1 MSWPDTYLEA
11 RFRGVVFDLISTG
24 EEVAR
29 ATVAHSY
36 PFRDGAEIE
45 DLGLQAAR
53 HSVRATVFGINA
65 DRQLQQ
71 LKDALDLPGV
81 GELVHPV
88 YGLLQVVVDG
98 YHPAF
103 DAENTDSV
111 ALDITFIESAPR
123 TSFFD
128 LAIPE
133 AKIDALTAA
142 TNEVFTQASNAYAIT
157 LRDILAVANNNRL
170 TQLAATISQT
180 MAQVAQIS
188 SAVQNTAQSYLDM
201 PVSLMSDLNSMLGA
215 LVPHVGLS
223 SSTGSGPAASTSSGQ
238 VSVQHFSAAQSQLAH
253 ATAVTPLASGTPTV
267 TQQDTALLTVNAQ
280 LVAALALAQAAQA
293 VLAAELAQP
302 LATPP
307 QIEAMA
313 NAVRAS
319 LQVQIDALAS
329 LYPLELSRPIIESLK
344 NTALLVQQAA
354 QLVIETRPP
363 LLTRPSPVAGNLR
376 LIAHALYGDH
386 TRAPE
391 LARLNAAIRQPN
403 FIQQGDALN
412 AFAK

>member
-45 DLGLQAAR
+45 DLGLQANR

-71 LKDALDLPGV
+71 LKDALDQPGV

-103 DAENTDSV
+103 DADNTDSV

-123 TSFFD
+123 TPFFD

-180 MAQVAQIS
+180 IAQVAQIS

-201 PVSLMSDLNSMLGA
+201 PASLMSDLNSMLGA

-223 SSTGSGPAASTSSGQ
+223 SSTGMGQ
-238 VSVQHFSAAQSQLAH
+238 VSIQNFSAAQSQLAQ

-344 NTALLVQQAA
+344 NTALLIQQAA

-363 LLTRPSPVAGNLR
+363 LLIRPSPVAGNLR

>member
-11 RFRGVVFDLISTG
+11 RFRGIVFDLISTG

-45 DLGLQAAR
+45 DLGLQAIR
-53 HSVRATVFGINA
+53 HSVRATLFGINA

-71 LKDALDLPGV
+71 LKDALDLPGA

-88 YGLLQVVVDG
+88 YGLLTVVVDG
-98 YHPAF
+98 YRPAF
-103 DAENTDSV
+103 DADNTDSV
-111 ALDITFIESAPR
+111 SLDITFIESAPR

-133 AKIDALTAA
+133 AKIDALATA
-142 TNEVFTQASNAYAIT
+142 TNEVFTQASTAYT
-157 LRDILAVANNNRL
+157 KSLRDILAVANNNRL
-170 TQLAATISQT
+170 TQLLATISQT

-188 SAVQNTAQSYLDM
+188 STVQNTAQSYLDM
-201 PVSLMSDLNSMLGA
+201 PASLMSDLNSMMSA
-215 LVPHVGLS
+215 LVPHVG
-223 SSTGSGPAASTSSGQ
+223 STSSGQ
-238 VSVQHFSAAQSQLAH
+238 VSVQHFSVAQSQLAV
-253 ATAVTPLASGTPTV
+253 ATAVTPLASGTPAV
-267 TQQDTALLTVNAQ
+267 VQQDAALLTVNAQ
-280 LVAALALAQAAQA
+280 LVGALTLAQAAQV

-302 LATPP
+302 QATPI

-313 NAVRAS
+313 NTVRGS
-319 LQVQIDALAS
+319 LQVQIDALAA

-344 NTALLVQQAA
+344 NTALLVQYAA

-363 LLTRPSPVAGNLR
+363 LLTRPAPVAGNLR
-376 LIAHALYGDH
+376 LIAHALYADH

-391 LARLNAAIRQPN
+391 LARLNTAIRQPN

>member
-1 MSWPDTYLEA
+1 M
-11 RFRGVVFDLISTG
+11 FDLISTG

-45 DLGLQAAR
+45 DLGLQATR

-71 LKDALDLPGV
+71 LKDALDQPGA

-98 YHPAF
+98 YRPAF
-103 DAENTDSV
+103 DADNTDSV

-123 TSFFD
+123 APFFD

-201 PVSLMSDLNSMLGA
+201 PVSLMSDLNSMMGA
-215 LVPHVGLS
+215 LVPHVGSAGL
-223 SSTGSGPAASTSSGQ
+223 GQ
-238 VSVQHFSAAQSQLAH
+238 ISVQHFSAAQSQLAQ

-280 LVAALALAQAAQA
+280 LVAVLALAQAAQA

-376 LIAHALYGDH
+376 LIAHALYSDH

>member
-45 DLGLQAAR
+45 DLGLQANR

-71 LKDALDLPGV
+71 LKDALDQPGV

-103 DAENTDSV
+103 DADNTDSV

-123 TSFFD
+123 TPFFD

-180 MAQVAQIS
+180 IAQVAQIS
-188 SAVQNTAQSYLDM
+188 SAVQNTAHSYLDM
-201 PVSLMSDLNSMLGA
+201 PASLMSDLNSMLGA

-223 SSTGSGPAASTSSGQ
+223 SSTGMGQ
-238 VSVQHFSAAQSQLAH
+238 VSIQNFSAAQSQLAQ

-344 NTALLVQQAA
+344 NTALLIQQAA

-363 LLTRPSPVAGNLR
+363 LLIRPSPVAGNLR